1 MPHPTKAS
9 SMQTMQSTSTAMPLS
24 HPAPKMTP
32 IDTTQAHV
40 MQLLADTPTPTGDSR
55 PFGTVHLRTAWGGVD
70 LHTDDGTTW
79 RHPYPLGSLLR
90 PFLGSFAETPAEVRD
105 FIAQVAVEMLN
116 AGDVPPPC
124 GHLTFGGVVDQAHV
138 VRDTTTAHIR
148 YPIDAIPWGVCY
160 AGQKLGLGRAWDRS
174 PYSTGTNLD
183 EPISLMRLPFPVI
196 VAAAQMRTAALI
208 TERLTVPLS
217 GTPGRSA
224 AYDMP
229 DPDEMLCS
237 QFVLFP
243 NDLPYMGEDGLSL
256 HRYARLVIEPYGPA
270 LFDVAK
276 WLACEQHLNLP
287 ASVAV
292 GRALIGER
300 LAPSAGW
307 VGAYLLTLDE
317 TDEALRK
324 AIIFYLANLPDPHG
338 FVELLADRALREIT
352 LRKRTPGADCAI
364 HALRFMLLTDHPGS
378 DILGG
383 VVSQKV
389 HANPE
394 LRPLL
399 TPALPPRKMMRTAVT
414 RMLRASLPQRRRSS

>member
-1 MPHPTKAS
+1 M
-9 SMQTMQSTSTAMPLS
+9 
-24 HPAPKMTP
+24 
-32 IDTTQAHV
+32 
-40 MQLLADTPTPTGDSR
+40 MQLLADASAPTDDSQ
-55 PFGTVHLRTAWGGVD
+55 PFGTIHLRTAWGGID

-79 RHPYPLGSLLR
+79 RHPYPLGSPMR
-90 PFLGSFAETPAEVRD
+90 PFLASFVETPAEVRD

-116 AGDVPPPC
+116 TGDVPPPC
-124 GHLTFGGVVDQAHV
+124 GNLTFEGVVEQAHV
-138 VRDTTTAHIR
+138 ERDTTTAHIR

-160 AGQKLGLGRAWDRS
+160 AGQKLGLGGAWNRS
-174 PYSTGTNLD
+174 PYSTATNLD
-183 EPISLMRLPFPVI
+183 EPISLMHLPFPVI

-208 TERLTVPLS
+208 AERLAVPL
-217 GTPGRSA
+217 PGKSWRSA

-256 HRYARLVIEPYGPA
+256 HRYARLVVEPYGPA

-317 TDEALRK
+317 TDEALQK
-324 AIIFYLANLPDPHG
+324 AIIYYLANLPNPHR
-338 FVELLADRALREIT
+338 FVELLADHALSEIT
-352 LRKRTPGADCAI
+352 LRQRTPGVGRAI
-364 HALRFMLLTDHPGS
+364 RALRAMLLAEHPGS

-383 VVSQKV
+383 VISQKV

-399 TPALPPRKMMRTAVT
+399 TPTPKKWMRTAAK
-414 RMLRASLPQRRRSS
+414 RILRASLPQRRRSSS